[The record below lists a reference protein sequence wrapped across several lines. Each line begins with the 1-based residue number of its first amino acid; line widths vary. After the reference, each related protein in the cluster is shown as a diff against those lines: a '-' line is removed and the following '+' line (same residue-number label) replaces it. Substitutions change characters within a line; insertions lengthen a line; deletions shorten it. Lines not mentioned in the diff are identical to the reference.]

1 MTLCSRELRQKAKCL
16 LNNFEIY
23 HFQNSLEYSR
33 GLNLLFEFCDYI
45 NQMPDWQLLA
55 ELESEDKTDAQK
67 FRQMVNNDIDYW
79 LEGQLKT
86 ICF

>member
-1 MTLCSRELRQKAKCL
+1 MLRRSELKQKAGSL
-16 LNNFEIY
+16 LNSFEIY
-23 HFQNSLEYSR
+23 HFQNVLEYNR
-33 GLNLLFEFCDYI
+33 RLNLVFEFCDYI

-55 ELESEDKTDAQK
+55 ELSSNDKADTRR

-79 LEGQLKT
+79 LNDQLKT